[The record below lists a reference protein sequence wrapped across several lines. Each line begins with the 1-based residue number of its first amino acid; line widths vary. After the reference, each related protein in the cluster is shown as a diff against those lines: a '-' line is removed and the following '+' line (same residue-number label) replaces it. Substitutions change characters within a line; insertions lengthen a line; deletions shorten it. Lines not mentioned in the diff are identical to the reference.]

1 MDRWNEVPQQ
11 WQELLRV
18 CMDQS
23 HYNRQW
29 WHWSGKALLSAEG
42 TKMALTLILG
52 EDWGKVET
60 AAWASWDEIA
70 KHYETKAKI
79 VSIFKKYNEDMQ
91 KAAVPIAIPMPD
103 RKGGRC
109 PLPP

>member
-11 WQELLRV
+11 WQELLWV

-52 EDWGKVET
+52 V
-60 AAWASWDEIA
+60 
-70 KHYETKAKI
+70 
-79 VSIFKKYNEDMQ
+79 
-91 KAAVPIAIPMPD
+91 
-103 RKGGRC
+103 
-109 PLPP
+109 